1 MAETTNTGSRTSSSL
16 PGRQL
21 QDGSGS
27 SAADSVRSAD
37 ATQPVFYA
45 STEEGQ
51 ATISALA
58 ERLAAT
64 FPNPSLGASASHR
77 FRSAAESYVLA
88 SMDDDEIGRALEKVH
103 HLWNRSMRT
112 ATMLLRQE
120 QSFGGGAAA
129 PSTPTSSG
137 ARTYGQRATSP
148 APSTAS
154 SSAGSVFKRARTEST
169 APATSSPAFA
179 APGALTDDGLSAMG
193 TALCDGLRARRSTAT
208 DKHLSLEAE
217 CFSPILVE
225 VNQTRRKVCNAIERL
240 CALLVDLPQ
249 DQVLAASPA
258 AFASAPLQAGAD
270 ESAPPEERAEL
281 LDEVISHLEALR
293 SAGGTLKRVVG
304 HAMRV
309 FWLANH
315 TTGCGWNTVAQIIYR
330 DDHDNE
336 MLLVQ
341 DGHKP
346 IATWEEKVATAMRAI
361 HQDRH
366 LTKEGVPVGPVNPRL
381 IGNRKPGQPV
391 NRDSGSVSR
400 GRSYGRGGSSAG
412 RGGRYGSK
420 RGGSH
425 ARSGKENR
433 SSGRAAAAPAAAPG
447 AAAAAAAAGG
457 GG

>member
-1 MAETTNTGSRTSSSL
+1 MAETTNTGSRTSLSIPSR
-16 PGRQL
+16 PP
-21 QDGSGS
+21 QDGAGS
-27 SAADSVRSAD
+27 STAESVRSAD

-58 ERLAAT
+58 EKLAAT
-64 FPNPSLGASASHR
+64 FPDASLGASASHR
-77 FRSAAESYVLA
+77 FRSAAESYVIA
-88 SMDDDEIGRALEKVH
+88 SMDDDEIGRALDKVH
-103 HLWNRSMRT
+103 QLWHRSMKT

-120 QSFGGGAAA
+120 QGYGGGAAA
-129 PSTPTSSG
+129 PSTPTPPG

-154 SSAGSVFKRARTEST
+154 SSAGSAFKRARTEST
-169 APATSSPAFA
+169 APATSPPAFA

-193 TALCDGLRARRSTAT
+193 TALCDGLRARRAAAA

-258 AFASAPLQAGAD
+258 TFASAPLQAGAD
-270 ESAPPEERAEL
+270 ESAPPEERAEM

-381 IGNRKPGQPV
+381 VGSRKPGQPV
-391 NRDSGSVSR
+391 NRESGSAFR
-400 GRSYGRGGSSAG
+400 GRSSGRGGSSAG
-412 RGGRYGSK
+412 RGGRFK